1 MKPWTNSLSTATR
14 RRSSVVA
21 RTRSS
26 CFLSCFFHHSTS
38 TDLVPSKAPG
48 VFVAIGVALTR
59 PGAMPMVTKAEGASP
74 GIFRAGRRAPA
85 HLFWSPVEVKPRAG
99 LRLCLPTT
107 HTKPRRAVL
116 LGRIVPAGR
125 RRYTC
130 SLDLRL
136 ISFGSQPRIGERTR
150 SRVDVDREPGA
161 AFHNTYPSGP
171 AGRTDSPARPP
182 GACMLA

>member
-26 CFLSCFFHHSTS
+26 CFLRCFSTLKQARISCLQKPLESS
-38 TDLVPSKAPG
+38 SPSASP
-48 VFVAIGVALTR
+48 FTR
-59 PGAMPMVTKAEGASP
+59 PGAMPMATEAEGASP